1 MSDQRLNTRRTVTGN
16 RHPETETMRV
26 EGATVSVA
34 VSTPM
39 QQVESSTEDEPRHSD
54 LMEHLPGTVFRG
66 IKRVFDIA
74 VAIFGLFLFALIL
87 PVLALVIKLDSP
99 GPVFYSQERVGI
111 NRRRR
116 RVGSSESER
125 RKVLQPGRPFTIYK
139 LRTMCKNAEANGPQ
153 WAKDGDVRV
162 TRIGR
167 FMRRTRL
174 DELPQMWNVLKG
186 DMSFVGPRPERLCF
200 IRQLENDVPNYHDRL
215 LVKPGLTGLAQVR
228 NGYDETLEGVCRKVE
243 FDRNYIRRSGPLT
256 EAGILL
262 ETVRV
267 VVKGEGAR

>member
-1 MSDQRLNTRRTVTGN
+1 MADQRLKTNRTVAGD
-16 RHPETETMRV
+16 RHPGTDSVRV
-26 EGATVSVA
+26 DGAAMSVA
-34 VSTPM
+34 VSTPVQPLDM
-39 QQVESSTEDEPRHSD
+39 PTEHEPRHSD
-54 LMEHLPGTVFRG
+54 LMENLPGTVFRG
-66 IKRVFDIA
+66 IKRVFDIGVA
-74 VAIFGLFLFALIL
+74 VVGLFLFALIL

-116 RVGSSESER
+116 RVGSGDSER

-174 DELPQMWNVLKG
+174 DELPQMWNVLTG

-200 IRQLENDVPNYHDRL
+200 IRQLENDVPHYHDRL

-243 FDRNYIRRSGPLT
+243 FDRKYIRRSGPLT

-267 VVKGEGAR
+267 VIKGEGAR